1 MSITEKEVVTFKEIL
16 AIIPEIRKQFGV
28 IRNPDVKEALL
39 YCGVADSNILPT
51 LTPVVEKY
59 FGTAYKPAGSWA
71 FFKNWFDPF
80 VKAIG
85 GIRTDQT
92 LFKKDIRENLWIY
105 CAFWPWGSNPVK
117 TSIRIGIICETD
129 EEEDYLDKQLKTSF
143 GGAAPAQPDAEK
155 KA

>member
-1 MSITEKEVVTFKEIL
+1 VSITEKEVVTIKEL
-16 AIIPEIRKQFGV
+16 LTVIPEIRQQFGV
-28 IRNPDVKEALL
+28 SRNPDVKEALL
-39 YCGVADSNILPT
+39 YCGVAESNIIPA
-51 LTPVVEKY
+51 LTPLIEKY
-59 FGTAYKPAGSWA
+59 FGKAYKPAGSWA

-92 LFKKDIRENLWIY
+92 LFKKDIRENLWVY

-129 EEEDYLDKQLKTSF
+129 EEEDYLDKQLKSSF
-143 GGAAPAQPDAEK
+143 SGAAPAQATTEAK
-155 KA
+155 S